1 MTTAEGLRI
10 ACLGGTYKPEIY
22 HGSEIP
28 HVCIHMS
35 FKFLPPHD
43 HYLGLLISL
52 LHITDRLEIAF
63 QYCLITCV

>member
-28 HVCIHMS
+28 HVRVYTHFNS
-35 FKFLPPHD
+35 L
-43 HYLGLLISL
+43 YLHHRDLGILISL
-52 LHITDRLEIAF
+52 LYITHCLETAF
-63 QYCLITCV
+63 QHCLLTCV